1 MPLWHLDMTMSN
13 SQVVITRA
21 VLQHMAHEGLSQS
34 QMGKLIGM
42 RQPVLSRKLTGSR
55 RWIIDDVD
63 RLIDAGVPVSI
74 PATDLLDGAR
84 P

>member
-1 MPLWHLDMTMSN
+1 MSN

-21 VLQHMAHEGLSQS
+21 VLQHMAHEGLSQA

-42 RQPVLSRKLTGSR
+42 RQPALCRKLAGIRSWR
-55 RWIIDDVD
+55 IDDVD

>member
-1 MPLWHLDMTMSN
+1 MVTMSN

-42 RQPVLSRKLTGSR
+42 QQPVLSRKLTGSR

-63 RLIDAGVPVSI
+63 RLIDAGVPITI
-74 PATDLLDGAR
+74 PAAGVLDGDR
-84 P
+84 